1 MRSVTAAHWSY
12 EPEPHAHRTKD
23 LGALKISAA
32 KHRQN
37 QGMEPVLN
45 IRNRLSPY
53 SPRLA

>member
-1 MRSVTAAHWSY
+1 MWSVTAAHWSY

-45 IRNRLSPY
+45 ISNRFSPY

>member
-1 MRSVTAAHWSY
+1 MWNVIAAHWSY

-23 LGALKISAA
+23 SGALKISAA